1 MLSYHNF
8 HLTAFH
14 NDCIPQDPM
23 FLTRLHLRTLLDRGQ
38 AELAAFVRLPPR
50 GDISPSGLWR
60 IFLGGEDGRR
70 PDDERLQVAR
80 RALTARR
87 AQTPTQ
93 QHIQAVLDNPDA
105 MRLLTERNSAIRQS
119 GNYVA
124 HQLMDE
130 SFLQEGVTRITEDS
144 PADRRGLFGILTL
157 VTVANSSST

>member
-1 MLSYHNF
+1 VAPYHNF
-8 HLTAFH
+8 HLTAFD

-23 FLTRLHLRTLLDRGQ
+23 FLSRLHLQTLLDRGQ
-38 AELAAFVRLPPR
+38 AELAKFVRLPPC

-87 AQTPTQ
+87 AQTPIPR
-93 QHIQAVLDNPDA
+93 HIQAVLDNPDA
-105 MRLLTERNSAIRQS
+105 IRLLTERNSAIRQS

-124 HQLMDE
+124 HRLMDE
-130 SFLQEGVTRITEDS
+130 SFLQENVTRITEDS
-144 PADRRGLFGILTL
+144 PADRIGLFGILTL